1 MPVPS
6 LVRDDARLVSVV
18 IPCYYSER
26 TIRKVV
32 TMTRDV
38 LVDLGYRYEF
48 VLVNDGSTDGT
59 FDQIRQLCDEDP
71 CVCGVN
77 FAKNFGQHSAI
88 IAGLRHVH
96 GDYVMLMDDDMQTH
110 PSQCRILLEKMEE
123 GDHDV
128 VFAKYPQHREA
139 WWRRLGSNFTLW
151 TMRVLT
157 ARPKDIEA
165 SNFFVMRRFVSDEM
179 VKYDGPYVYVQ
190 GLMFR
195 ATHNMCNVEV
205 EHFDRE
211 VGQSG
216 YTLKSLVRLWSNV
229 LNFSMVPLRFASVA
243 GAVLS
248 LLGFVWAIALVVQKL
263 MDPGIQMG
271 WSSVMVAIILCSG
284 IVIGF
289 LGLIG
294 EYLGRLTMT
303 VSRAPQYV
311 VKEAI
316 DDEWGSHEQH

>member
-110 PSQCRILLEKMEE
+110 PSHPPGEDGGGR
-123 GDHDV
+123 
-128 VFAKYPQHREA
+128 PR
-139 WWRRLGSNFTLW
+139 RRLRQVPPAQGGLVAPPGL
-151 TMRVLT
+151 RLHALDH
-157 ARPKDIEA
+157 ARA
-165 SNFFVMRRFVSDEM
+165 
-179 VKYDGPYVYVQ
+179 
-190 GLMFR
+190 
-195 ATHNMCNVEV
+195 H
-205 EHFDRE
+205 
-211 VGQSG
+211 
-216 YTLKSLVRLWSNV
+216 
-229 LNFSMVPLRFASVA
+229 
-243 GAVLS
+243 
-248 LLGFVWAIALVVQKL
+248 
-263 MDPGIQMG
+263 
-271 WSSVMVAIILCSG
+271 
-284 IVIGF
+284 
-289 LGLIG
+289 
-294 EYLGRLTMT
+294 
-303 VSRAPQYV
+303 RAPQGHRGQQLLRHAPLRQRRDGQVRRPLRLRPGPDVPRHAQHVQRRGRALRPRGGPVRLHPQEPRQAV
-311 VKEAI
+311 VQRPELLDGPAALRLRGGR
-316 DDEWGSHEQH
+316 GSSGPSCSSCGSSWTPASRWAGAR